1 MRNKKNNVIA
11 TSENKLVF
19 SEGRNAL
26 CQRFREKSY
35 NYVAFINDIIM
46 IVLYLIHRSDSAWDK
61 GINNNETQ
69 QSEVK
74 WLRYSA
80 AVMSVQ

>member
-1 MRNKKNNVIA
+1 MSNKKNNVIA

-26 CQRFREKSY
+26 FQRFSEKSY

-46 IVLYLIHRSDSAWDK
+46 IVLYLIHRK
-61 GINNNETQ
+61 
-69 QSEVK
+69 
-74 WLRYSA
+74 
-80 AVMSVQ
+80 